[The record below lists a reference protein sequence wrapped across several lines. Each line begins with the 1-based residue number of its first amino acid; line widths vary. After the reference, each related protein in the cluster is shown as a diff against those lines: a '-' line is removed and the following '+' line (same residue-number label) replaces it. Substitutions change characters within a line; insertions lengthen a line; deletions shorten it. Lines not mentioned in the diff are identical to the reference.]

1 MTSESPAPPRPSEAE
16 AEVESNAPA
25 KIIDSPRENDEP
37 PSEKEPATPLGQDRG
52 EQAATSG
59 SNSDS
64 ESSAGGESPRGGSPA
79 GSASSQES
87 GEVSPTGES
96 GTAQGSRSGSGPPL
110 PDEAPP
116 LPSGQPPPADDDG
129 WDFQWD
135 ATHQAY
141 FFYNRFTNQTTWEN
155 PRLSNPNAASGSA
168 AVAPVPNALGAGT
181 AAAVAEPPKN
191 ERPPAGGYNPAIHG
205 DYDPNAWYAKG
216 GDDPDDDNNDGGI
229 GLNGGSSTEQQPGL
243 AAPGLV
249 AADPASAPAAIG
261 AFNRF
266 TGTWQAGELNPERHN
281 DEAKSR
287 RQMNA
292 FFDVD
297 AAANSHDGRSLKA
310 ERSGKKPSKAEL
322 KAFKEKRRARKEE
335 KRRAW
340 LRD

>member
-1 MTSESPAPPRPSEAE
+1 MTSESPVPPRPSEAE
-16 AEVESNAPA
+16 AEFASSNAPA
-25 KIIDSPRENDEP
+25 KVIKSPCDSDEP
-37 PSEKEPATPLGQDRG
+37 PLEKEPATPPDRDQR
-52 EQAATSG
+52 ERAATSS
-59 SNSDS
+59 SNSES
-64 ESSAGGESPRGGSPA
+64 EGSARGESARGGSPA
-79 GSASSQES
+79 GSTSSQES
-87 GEVSPTGES
+87 GEVSPTDDSGE
-96 GTAQGSRSGSGPPL
+96 AQGSNSAPPL

-116 LPSGQPPPADDDG
+116 LPSEQPPPADDDG

-135 ATHQAY
+135 PTHQAY
-141 FFYNRFTNQTTWEN
+141 FFYNRFTNETTWEN
-155 PRLSNPNAASGSA
+155 PRLSNPNAASAATSSSA
-168 AVAPVPNALGAGT
+168 AAIAPVPNAQ
-181 AAAVAEPPKN
+181 AAAAEPPKN

-216 GDDPDDDNNDGGI
+216 GDDPDDDDNNDG
-229 GLNGGSSTEQQPGL
+229 GLNGGSSLEQQGL
-243 AAPGLV
+243 AAPGLI

-266 TGTWQAGELNPERHN
+266 TGTWQAGDLNPERHN